1 MIYDLI
7 LSIRSQTGVIG
18 LFIVPQK
25 SIPMK
30 LNVQIPSPL
39 AVHFFQPKMIEQK
52 ELNSL
57 LRLAAV
63 ERYDS
68 S

>member
-1 MIYDLI
+1 
-7 LSIRSQTGVIG
+7 
-18 LFIVPQK
+18 
-25 SIPMK
+25 MK

-39 AVHFFQPKMIEQK
+39 AGHFFQPKMIEQK

-63 ERYDS
+63 RRYDS